1 MWGGKMMD
9 ELKVSHSGSRVEN
22 KRQCGCLPSCCRVRR
37 YVLFYN
43 PLDRSL
49 KLNAL
54 SAKRTDGQWKGG
66 RNWNSTQ
73 SSEGSISSVVRKSE
87 FFCQFTRSNLNHGD
101 VALSGHC
108 GQYRVCVA
116 VDPGCCVSDWG
127 WANAVPFECNRASFL
142 NLSYI
147 K

>member
-1 MWGGKMMD
+1 MWGGKIMD
-9 ELKVSHSGSRVEN
+9 ELEVSHSGSRVEN

-73 SSEGSISSVVRKSE
+73 SSQGSISSVVRKSE
-87 FFCQFTRSNLNHGD
+87 FF
-101 VALSGHC
+101 LSIYEIKLEPWRC
-108 GQYRVCVA
+108 CVVRAIPCMCVA
-116 VDPGCCVSDWG
+116 YLTGAGQTQCHL
-127 WANAVPFECNRASFL
+127 NASEPPS
-142 NLSYI
+142 
-147 K
+147 KT

>member
-9 ELKVSHSGSRVEN
+9 EIKVSHSGSRVEN

-66 RNWNSTQ
+66 RNWNSTH
-73 SSEGSISSVVRKSE
+73 SSQGSISSMVRKSE
-87 FFCQFTRSNLNHGD
+87 LF
-101 VALSGHC
+101 LSMYEIKLEPWRC
-108 GQYRVCVA
+108 CVVRQCRVCVA

-127 WANAVPFECNRASFL
+127 WANAVPCHFNAIEPPS
-142 NLSYI
+142 
-147 K
+147 